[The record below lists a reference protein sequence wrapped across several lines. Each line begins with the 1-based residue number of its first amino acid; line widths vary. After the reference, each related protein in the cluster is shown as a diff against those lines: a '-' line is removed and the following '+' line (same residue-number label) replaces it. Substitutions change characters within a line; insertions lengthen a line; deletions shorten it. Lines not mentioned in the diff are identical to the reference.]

1 MTPVLPVVPQ
11 IMNDPRFEGIRQ
23 FTRLAEGASSFI
35 PYEETRDAVGRGIEL
50 VRTLLDTAQATGQF
64 VHSMNATLGKAE
76 TSEVLVQGIDDVLEG
91 LSDRVLQ
98 NLPLIQDFLGT
109 GGGALFEH
117 LQGIANAANSTIIN
131 LLLPKASQLSDADGS
146 VLAVLYD
153 MYQQLPTQIEEVAN
167 ATLAQLSRADDLL
180 MSIEQFAASDGPLA
194 HLMQAGCI

>member
-1 MTPVLPVVPQ
+1 MREHFKPT
-11 IMNDPRFEGIRQ
+11 
-23 FTRLAEGASSFI
+23 LA
-35 PYEETRDAVGRGIEL
+35 L
-50 VRTLLDTAQATGQF
+50 V
-64 VHSMNATLGKAE
+64 VHS
-76 TSEVLVQGIDDVLEG
+76 
-91 LSDRVLQ
+91 
-98 NLPLIQDFLGT
+98 
-109 GGGALFEH
+109 GALFEH

-131 LLLPKASQLSDADGS
+131 LLLSKASQLSDADGS